1 MRPFCEVIINRLVNY
16 VISEQDAGLD
26 ALSNVIARQKAMA
39 IDIGNEVDQQNGL
52 SPFLHMWHKILI
64 G

>member
-52 SPFLHMWHKILI
+52 SPFLHM
-64 G
+64 